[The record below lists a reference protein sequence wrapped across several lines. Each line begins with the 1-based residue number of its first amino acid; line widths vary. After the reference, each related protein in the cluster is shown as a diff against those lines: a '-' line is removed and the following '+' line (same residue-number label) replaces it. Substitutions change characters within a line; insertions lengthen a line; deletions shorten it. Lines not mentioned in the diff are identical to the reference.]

1 MNSQRKEGWMKTIP
15 LEGLGSCRLTKQY
28 KCREAGQGKALI
40 FKVLHWSVKQT
51 ECRHGIIVD
60 MVFFFIFLHL
70 LERFT
75 LLAHI
80 VLFEHISL

>member
-28 KCREAGQGKALI
+28 KCREAGQGKGLI

-51 ECRHGIIVD
+51 ECRHGIIAD
-60 MVFFFIFLHL
+60 MVFFFYIFAFAR
-70 LERFT
+70 EVYTFST
-75 LLAHI
+75 YSS
-80 VLFEHISL
+80 V